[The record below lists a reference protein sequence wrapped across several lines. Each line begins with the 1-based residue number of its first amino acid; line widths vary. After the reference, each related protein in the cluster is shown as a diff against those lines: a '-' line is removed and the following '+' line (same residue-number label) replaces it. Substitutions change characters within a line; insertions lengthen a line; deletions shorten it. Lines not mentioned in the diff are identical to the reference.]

1 MTTNDIKQVCIQIA
15 GKDGSILAGSTED
28 PILIKMIVSQ
38 VQFVRLDPNK
48 VKLDSIKNLL

>member
-15 GKDGSILAGSTED
+15 GKDGSVLAGSTED

-38 VQFVRLDPNK
+38 VQFVRLNPDK
-48 VKLDSIKNLL
+48 VKLDSIKDLL

>member
-38 VQFVRLDPNK
+38 VQFVRLDPDK

>member
-38 VQFVRLDPNK
+38 VQFVRLDPGK